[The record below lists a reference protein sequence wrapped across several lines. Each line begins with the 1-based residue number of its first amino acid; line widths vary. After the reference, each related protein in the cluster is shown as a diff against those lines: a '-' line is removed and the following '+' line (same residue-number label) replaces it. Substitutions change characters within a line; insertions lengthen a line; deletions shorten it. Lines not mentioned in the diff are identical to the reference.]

1 MTSTTEARGS
11 AERWGPRWGGR
22 ATDWA
27 ATEAQQLP
35 TYEEAI
41 ARLGIG
47 RGTLVLEVGCGS
59 GVFLRAAADRGAQV
73 SGLDASTELVEL
85 ARAHVPEADMR
96 VGDMQFLP
104 YADDAFD
111 VVAGFNS
118 FFFAADIVAALREA
132 GRVAKPGGR
141 VLIQVWGRH
150 ERCSLDAIKPIVRPF
165 FPGADPN
172 APPPPDLSEPGLVE
186 GLASAAGLVPESTFD
201 LSWAY
206 VYKDEDALA
215 RSLLSAA
222 SVGDAA
228 GRREGEVRRALIDVL
243 TPYRTPDGGFR
254 LENEWHY
261 LVASA

>member
-59 GVFLRAAADRGAQV
+59 GVFLRAAAERGAQV

-96 VGDMQFLP
+96 VGDMQFLTRTTRSTSSRGSTRSSSRRTSSP
-104 YADDAFD
+104 
-111 VVAGFNS
+111 
-118 FFFAADIVAALREA
+118 
-132 GRVAKPGGR
+132 
-141 VLIQVWGRH
+141 
-150 ERCSLDAIKPIVRPF
+150 RCA
-165 FPGADPN
+165 
-172 APPPPDLSEPGLVE
+172 
-186 GLASAAGLVPESTFD
+186 
-201 LSWAY
+201 
-206 VYKDEDALA
+206 
-215 RSLLSAA
+215 
-222 SVGDAA
+222 
-228 GRREGEVRRALIDVL
+228 RRAESRS
-243 TPYRTPDGGFR
+243 PAG
-254 LENEWHY
+254 
-261 LVASA
+261 AC